1 MLPWLSILVKKLV
14 RGNLKMQSDQE
25 EILTIPSGGISD
37 PMEASE
43 TTESVSVLASSESS
57 LWEKCQQCNELVF
70 SKTLIRNFYTCPYCQ
85 CNNALPN
92 QYRIEQ
98 ILNSVE
104 YTYVPTKQ
112 NDDPSCLATGLLGSE
127 KVVVLSGLPQSV
139 DLALQAFEI
148 VKEKR
153 CPFIVFLPDIQK
165 PRIQYLSAID
175 LTLLTLEQKQ
185 LKGLL
190 CITVLTSPDPR
201 FQDGFVS
208 QEFSPNFPMGD
219 ILIVE
224 KAMETEMVPPPDNGL
239 IDRVSSRQELS
250 QILMHLVNWSSH

>member
-1 MLPWLSILVKKLV
+1 M

-25 EILTIPSGGISD
+25 EILTIPSSGISD
-37 PMEASE
+37 SMKASE
-43 TTESVSVLASSESS
+43 TTEPVSVLAPSESS
-57 LWEKCQQCNELVF
+57 LWEKCHQCNELVF

-104 YTYVPTKQ
+104 YKYLPTKQ
-112 NDDPSCLATGLLGSE
+112 NDDPCYLATGLLGSE
-127 KVVVLSGLPQSV
+127 EVVVLSGLPQSV
-139 DLALQAFEI
+139 APAVQAFEI
-148 VKEKR
+148 VTEKR
-153 CPFIVFLPDIQK
+153 CPFIVFLPDIQE
-165 PRIQYLSAID
+165 PDLQNLSAID
-175 LTLLTLEQKQ
+175 LNLLVLKQKQ

-190 CITVLTSPDPR
+190 CLTVLTSPDPR
-201 FQDGFVS
+201 FQDRLIS

-224 KAMETEMVPPPDNGL
+224 KATETEMISLPDNGL

-250 QILMHLVNWSSH
+250 QILRHLVNWSSN